1 MTHVKYNV
9 SEIWEAI
16 NMIVMIKLLR
26 QSQGGGLWGWRE
38 IAGRKE
44 KDLFVYSFKKHFLS
58 VCSVLDIV

>member
-1 MTHVKYNV
+1 MTHVTYNV

-16 NMIVMIKLLR
+16 NMTVMIKLPR
-26 QSQGGGLWGWRE
+26 QSQGGGLSWRE
-38 IAGRKE
+38 TAGRKE